1 MSEHLSQVETPSLIL
16 DLDRLDRN
24 LARMRSQLAPWPQVA
39 FRPHMK
45 TAKCVEVARRALP
58 HGGPIM
64 VSTLHEAEYFL
75 GHGFDDILYG
85 VGVSPDK
92 LPRIARLAARGAK
105 MTVILDS
112 VAMAEALGAFLQAG
126 GPTITALIE
135 IDTDGHRS
143 GVSPDAPELMEIG
156 AALSQ
161 WGLLGGVL
169 THAGESYQARS
180 LDELH
185 AYAEL
190 ERSGAVRAAE
200 RLRAA
205 GWAAP
210 VVSVGSTPTALF
222 AQDLTGVTEVR
233 AGVFMFQDL
242 VMAGVGVCT
251 PDDIALSVLTTVIGH
266 QAGRNWIITDA
277 GWMAMSRDRGTERQ
291 AVDQGYGLVCD
302 MAGTPIGDL
311 VMVSANQEH
320 GVIAERAGAALDL
333 SAFPIGS
340 RLRILPNHAC
350 ATGAQH
356 GAYVVVA
363 GGPEIVDRWARERG
377 W

>member
-1 MSEHLSQVETPSLIL
+1 MSELLTHLETPCLIL
-16 DLDRLDRN
+16 DQARLDKN
-24 LARMRSQLAPWPQVA
+24 LARMRHQMAAWPEVA

-58 HGGPIM
+58 HGGPII
-64 VSTLHEAEYFL
+64 VSTLHEAEYFFD
-75 GHGFDDILYG
+75 HGFEDILYG
-85 VGVSPDK
+85 VGVAVDK
-92 LPRIARLAARGAK
+92 LPRIARLVARSASI
-105 MTVILDS
+105 TVILDNL
-112 VAMAEALGAFLQAG
+112 ATAEALSDFVREHGLS
-126 GPTITALIE
+126 IKALIE

-143 GVSPDAPELMEIG
+143 GVTPEAEALLPIG
-156 AALSQ
+156 QALHEA
-161 WGLLGGVL
+161 GILHGVL
-169 THAGESYQARS
+169 THAGESYSARS
-180 LDELH
+180 DADLH
-185 AYAEL
+185 TFAEL

-205 GWAAP
+205 GFSAP

-222 AQDLTGVTEVR
+222 AQNLAGVTEVR

-251 PDDIALSVLTTVIGH
+251 PDDLALSVLTTVIGH
-266 QAGRNWIITDA
+266 QAEKGWVITDA
-277 GWMAMSRDRGTERQ
+277 GWMALSRDRGTERQ

-302 MAGTPIGDL
+302 IDGRRIGDL
-311 VMVSANQEH
+311 IVISANQEH
-320 GVIAERAGAALDL
+320 GVIADRNGSPIRPEG
-333 SAFPIGS
+333 FPIGA

-356 GAYVVVA
+356 GAYAVLKDGVIIDHW
-363 GGPEIVDRWARERG
+363 PRERG